1 MKRSTFVRSG
11 LATLPL
17 VAAVPTAAVAQ
28 PREIPVGS
36 ILPLTG
42 TFAQTGQY
50 LKIAQQLA
58 ADLINAHVYY
68 PVTMAGSDGIPS
80 LGHAKLK
87 LVFAD
92 SQSKPDQAATVAE
105 QLITQD
111 KVVAVMGAYASAAT
125 QTSSLRAEQY
135 KIPYL
140 NPDSS
145 SPTLTERGLHWFF
158 RISPHDGVFTQNM
171 FEFIAELKKSKGWN
185 PKKIAIVHEDTLF
198 GKSFGDV
205 AEDIAKREGY
215 TVVAHV
221 LYPANTSEVQSEV
234 QKVKASNPDVILQAS
249 YLPDSLLFV
258 KTYKQQAVDVPLI
271 AQDAGFVDAGFI
283 GGLGKDANYFFTRDT
298 FAINVKQ
305 RNKGVPLINELY
317 KLRSGGK
324 NLDGNV
330 AREFTAVTVMADALN
345 RAKSTDPE
353 KLRAA
358 LAATDIVG
366 TRTIMPWKGVKF
378 DEKGQNTEGAG
389 LILQIQNGQYQ
400 TVWPTFVSSAPPQWP
415 IPPWAQR

>member
-1 MKRSTFVRSG
+1 MRTAIVASIVALVLPAVFPAPSDARVVRIVVEQKR
-11 LATLPL
+11 
-17 VAAVPTAAVAQ
+17 
-28 PREIPVGS
+28 
-36 ILPLTG
+36 
-42 TFAQTGQY
+42 
-50 LKIAQQLA
+50 
-58 ADLINAHVYY
+58 
-68 PVTMAGSDGIPS
+68 
-80 LGHAKLK
+80 
-87 LVFAD
+87 
-92 SQSKPDQAATVAE
+92 
-105 QLITQD
+105 
-111 KVVAVMGAYASAAT
+111 VVA
-125 QTSSLRAEQY
+125 
-135 KIPYL
+135 
-140 NPDSS
+140 D
-145 SPTLTERGLHWFF
+145 
-158 RISPHDGVFTQNM
+158 
-171 FEFIAELKKSKGWN
+171 
-185 PKKIAIVHEDTLF
+185 

-215 TVVAHV
+215 TVVAHI

-258 KTYKQQAVDVPLI
+258 KTYKQQGVDVPLI
-271 AQDAGFVDAGFI
+271 AQDAGFVDAGFV

-298 FAINVKQ
+298 FAINVKL

-358 LAATDIVG
+358 LAATNIEG

-378 DEKGQNTEGAG
+378 DEKGQNILASAI
-389 LILQIQNGQYQ
+389 LIQLQDGENYVA
-400 TVWPTFVSSAPPQWP
+400 VWPKVNAVKAPILPYKGW
-415 IPPWAQR
+415 

>member
-1 MKRSTFVRSG
+1 MKRSAFVGAG
-11 LATLPL
+11 LASLPL
-17 VAAVPTAAVAQ
+17 LASSRASAAA
-28 PREIPVGS
+28 EIPIGS

-42 TFAQTGQY
+42 TFAQVGG
-50 LKIAQQLA
+50 LLRVAQQLA
-58 ADLINAHVYY
+58 ADLVNAHVSY

-80 LGHAKLK
+80 LGHAKIK
-87 LVFAD
+87 LIFAD
-92 SQSKPDQAATVAE
+92 SQGKPDQAATVAE

-111 KVVAVMGAYASAAT
+111 KVVALMGSYTSATT
-125 QTSSLRAEQY
+125 QTASLRAEQY

-140 NPDSS
+140 NADSS

-171 FEFIAELKKSKGWN
+171 FDFMGVLKKTKGWN

-205 AEDIAKREGY
+205 AEDLAKREGY

-234 QKVKASNPDVILQAS
+234 QKVKASNPDVILQGS
-249 YLPDSLLFV
+249 YLSDSLLFV
-258 KTYKQQAVDVPLI
+258 KTYKQQAVDVPII
-271 AQDAGFVDAGFI
+271 AQDAGFVEPGFI

-317 KLRSGGK
+317 KQRSGGK

-330 AREFTAVTVMADALN
+330 ARDFTGVTVLADALN

-358 LAATDIVG
+358 LAATNIDG
-366 TRTIMPWKGVKF
+366 TRTIMPWKGIKF
-378 DEKGQNTEGAG
+378 DAKGQNSEGAG
-389 LILQIQNGQYQ
+389 LILQIQNGVYQ
-400 TVWPTFVSSAPPQWP
+400 TVWPTFVAAAAPQWP
-415 IPPWAQR
+415 IPPWNQRS